1 MLPTSAQASLAPSR
15 AERVSLALRTGAC
28 KPEETG
34 LTLLLSSQEASVE
47 VERTVTQRDTIGV
60 VCWAAA
66 QKETPP
72 GSGLEEYGPL
82 RAWTNT

>member
-34 LTLLLSSQEASVE
+34 LTLLLS
-47 VERTVTQRDTIGV
+47 RGI
-60 VCWAAA
+60 
-66 QKETPP
+66 
-72 GSGLEEYGPL
+72 SGG
-82 RAWTNT
+82 